1 MIPFARI
8 LFALIVAFGVSL
20 PGALRAEDISSADR
34 EAIRS
39 MIESQIEAFRRD
51 DASAA
56 YGYAA
61 PAIQGMYPSID
72 QFMAMVR
79 SQYPPVYRPRSVTFG
94 EFIEAPG
101 GLLQKVFITGPD
113 GENWVAVYSL
123 ERQPDGSWRISGCFL
138 MKDTAPII

>member
-8 LFALIVAFGVSL
+8 LFASIVAFGLSL
-20 PGALRAEDISSADR
+20 PGTARAEDISSADR

-39 MIESQIEAFRRD
+39 MIASQIEAFRRD
-51 DASAA
+51 DAGAA

-79 SQYPPVYRPRSVTFG
+79 KQYPPVYRPRSVTFR

-101 GLLQKVFITGPD
+101 
-113 GENWVAVYSL
+113 
-123 ERQPDGSWRISGCFL
+123 
-138 MKDTAPII
+138 

>member
-1 MIPFARI
+1 MIPFTRI
-8 LFALIVAFGVSL
+8 LFALILANSLVL
-20 PGALRAEDISSADR
+20 PGVARADDVSTADR

-39 MIESQIEAFRRD
+39 MIAGQIDAFRRD
-51 DASAA
+51 DGSAA

-79 SQYPPVYRPRSVTFG
+79 NQYPPVYRPRSVTFG

-101 GLLQKVFITGPD
+101 GLLQKVFLTGPD

-123 ERQPDGSWRISGCFL
+123 QRQPDGSWRISGCFL